1 MSEEVDGL
9 RAEPEPTP
17 AAATPSVL
25 TTPTRSAADRRRN
38 RNIVEWV
45 GIVAGALILALIV
58 KTFLFQAFYI
68 PSLSMYP
75 TLHKGDRVLVNKVSY
90 DLHDV
95 HRGDIVVF
103 ERPPS
108 EPASIK
114 DLIKRV
120 IGLPG
125 DVIEAREGIVYVNG
139 TALVEKYIDSGDRT
153 DNLPRQTIPK
163 DDLFVMGD
171 NRNNSED
178 SRVFGPIPEKTVVGR
193 AFVRVWPVTRLG
205 LL

>member
-1 MSEEVDGL
+1 MSEEIDGL
-9 RAEPEPTP
+9 RTEPEPVP
-17 AAATPSVL
+17 ASTGASGI
-25 TTPTRSAADRRRN
+25 DRRST

-45 GIVAGALILALIV
+45 GIVAGALILAVIV

-90 DLHDV
+90 DLHDI

-103 ERPPS
+103 ERPPG
-108 EPASIK
+108 EPVSIK

-125 DVIEAREGIVYVNG
+125 DVIEGRDGIVYVNG
-139 TALVEKYIDSGDRT
+139 TALQESYIDPGDRT
-153 DNLPRQTIPK
+153 ENLPKQTVPK
-163 DDLFVMGD
+163 GELFVMGD